1 MTEYYQNL
9 LREWRYYLQ
18 SEKMMRPNTT
28 DSYLSDVS
36 FYLDFINKKLID
48 DVNLIKADDITLFI
62 GQLKKKGYTSSSIS
76 RYLSSI
82 KSFHKFLYLERLVK
96 TNVASLVACPKV
108 DKKLPVVLSIEEV
121 AALLDYLGKD
131 SVYQERN
138 LAMMELLYATGL
150 RVSELLSLKLSNLH
164 LTSKIIKL
172 VGKGQKERIVP
183 VNDYAIKLL
192 REYIINTRPKLI
204 KTLKDPGFLFLNN
217 RGQAMTR

>member
-9 LREWRYYLQ
+9 LQNGAIIYKA
-18 SEKMMRPNTT
+18 KMMRPNTT

-36 FYLDFINKKLID
+36 ILDFINKKLID

-172 VGKGQKERIVP
+172 VGKAKK
-183 VNDYAIKLL
+183 NA
-192 REYIINTRPKLI
+192 
-204 KTLKDPGFLFLNN
+204 LF
-217 RGQAMTR
+217 RSMIMP